1 MTEPRN
7 TDAGQQ
13 PGAEQGSAGAGQP
26 PPVRTGWSKV
36 LLAVTGLLGLAALGY
51 LGVQE
56 ALRARL
62 ASDGMAAPSVQME
75 RYLGGKLALSDLKG
89 KVVMLDFWATWCPPC
104 QAEMPSLIKLAK
116 EYEGKGLV
124 FVAASRDE
132 MPDAPMFVQEFV
144 QSRMPELAQYVV
156 YAPDEMATV
165 FQVTALPTLYFLD
178 REGRVVDAQR
188 GAMSESALRARI
200 ERALEQ

>member
-1 MTEPRN
+1 MTEQRN

-13 PGAEQGSAGAGQP
+13 SGAGQEGAGQP
-26 PPVRTGWSKV
+26 PARHGWSKV
-36 LLAVTGLLGLAALGY
+36 LLVVTGLLGMAGLGY

-56 ALRARL
+56 AMRQRL
-62 ASDGMAAPSVQME
+62 ASDGMAAPPVKME
-75 RYLGGKLALSDLKG
+75 KYEGGTLSLADLKG

-132 MPDAPMFVQEFV
+132 MPDAPLFVQEFV
-144 QSRMPELAQYVV
+144 VSRMPELGQYVV
-156 YAPDEMATV
+156 YAPDEVAAV

-188 GAMSESALRARI
+188 GMLTEDALRRRI
-200 ERALEQ
+200 ERALEL

>member
-1 MTEPRN
+1 VTEQEN
-7 TDAGQQ
+7 
-13 PGAEQGSAGAGQP
+13 AGAGQP
-26 PPVRTGWSKV
+26 QPVRHGWSKV
-36 LLAVTGLLGLAALGY
+36 LLVVTGLLGLAGLSY

-56 ALRARL
+56 GLRARL
-62 ASDGMAAPSVQME
+62 APDGTVAPDFKMKT
-75 RYLGGKLALSDLKG
+75 YDGGTVSLSDLRG

-104 QAEMPSLIKLAK
+104 QEEMPSLVKLAK

-132 MPDAPMFVQEFV
+132 MPDAPLFVEEFV
-144 QSRMPELAQYVV
+144 ISRMPDLGPYVV
-156 YAPDEMATV
+156 YAPDEMAAA

-188 GAMSESALRARI
+188 GALSEDALRRRV

>member
-7 TDAGQQ
+7 ADAGQQ
-13 PGAEQGSAGAGQP
+13 PGTEQGSAGAGQP
-26 PPVRTGWSKV
+26 PRARPGWSKA
-36 LLAVTGLLGLAALGY
+36 LLMVTGLLGFAALGY

-56 ALRARL
+56 AMRARL

-75 RYLGGKLALSDLKG
+75 TYAGGKLALSDLKG

-132 MPDAPMFVQEFV
+132 LPDAPMFVQEFV
-144 QSRMPELAQYVV
+144 QSRMPELGQYVV
-156 YAPDEMATV
+156 YAPDELAAV

-188 GAMSESALRARI
+188 GALSEAALRARI

>member
-1 MTEPRN
+1 MTEQRN
-7 TDAGQQ
+7 ADDGQQ
-13 PGAEQGSAGAGQP
+13 PGAGQEGAGGGQP
-26 PPVRTGWSKV
+26 PARYGWSKV
-36 LLAVTGLLGLAALGY
+36 VLVVTGLLGMAGLGY

-56 ALRARL
+56 ALRQRL
-62 ASDGMAAPSVQME
+62 AADGMAAPSVKME
-75 RYLGGKLALSDLKG
+75 KYEGGTLSLADLKG

-132 MPDAPMFVQEFV
+132 MPDAPLFVQEFV
-144 QSRMPELAQYVV
+144 VSRMPDLGPYVV
-156 YAPDEMATV
+156 YAPDEVAAV

-188 GAMSESALRARI
+188 GMLTEDALRRRI